1 MKSFDLTGSLRTIAE
16 RSSEQQKVLKAM
28 RKECL
33 IPCVIYGGE
42 KNVNFSVKSADVRKL
57 VYTPD
62 IHYVNLTIDGEVHTA
77 IVREIQFHPV
87 KDTILHM
94 DFLEINDKK
103 PIVMEVP
110 LKLQGLAVG
119 VKAGGK
125 MRQLMRTLK
134 VKALYTNIPEML
146 TIDVTDMGQ
155 RELAYEINDAKSG
168 YYYVITVQ
176 ANDDKAISE
185 FDRLARNS
193 KDVVRHLITKKED

>member
-103 PIVMEVP
+103 P
-110 LKLQGLAVG
+110 LAVG

-146 TIDVTDMGQ
+146 TIDVTDMGLGKAKKIADLSYENL
-155 RELAYEINDAKSG
+155 ELINPKTA
-168 YYYVITVQ
+168 VVCMVAATRQ
-176 ANDDKAISE
+176 
-185 FDRLARNS
+185 S
-193 KDVVRHLITKKED
+193 KDAAVAQ